1 MDFLVSFLSDFYLEK
16 KERGVLHLGHYVSIE
31 GGATCSDGGRADTNN
46 EPSPAKKCHSEKEE
60 IGH

>member
-1 MDFLVSFLSDFYLEK
+1 LLGK
-16 KERGVLHLGHYVSIE
+16 KEKGVLHLGHYVSIE
-31 GGATCSDGGRADTNN
+31 EESMLYGFCPADTNN

>member
-31 GGATCSDGGRADTNN
+31 EESMFNGFRPADTNN